1 MFDDVEEIVSEKQSE
16 NKMKFY
22 YNREERIANAPK
34 IVQDYYNGKMKP
46 VRGIRI
52 FFQKQN
58 IWIFFALIIFVV
70 ASWCYSGMNATRAY
84 GKIDGINFELQA
96 FSYEEQIY
104 ASLKVFRTKKNQG
117 KMEKNNEEVVP
128 VKIEA
133 DFFAVEANNQV
144 SDTSFNSVIFEKNEE
159 FIRTKFTDFDIIR
172 VDAIVKLN
180 GKEIELSGVVKR

>member
-52 FFQKQN
+52 FF
-58 IWIFFALIIFVV
+58 ALIIFVV
-70 ASWCYSGMNATRAY
+70 ASWFYSGMNATRAY